1 MATISELVVKIV
13 ADTAGLDKGIND
25 ATKSIDGVGNASK
38 DASGKAGGL
47 VEQFGALK
55 GALVSAGLIAAF
67 VAVGKAIYDSVQAF
81 GEAEIAAKR
90 LDAISTMQG
99 LSDGTERI
107 TALANELQ
115 NLIGVDG
122 DLVVQLGA
130 ELIAQGKSVDQTEEM
145 IRAASELSA
154 MTGQDLSTSVRQLT
168 TTYSGMAGQLGK
180 TIPELKDLTEEE
192 LKNGGAVDVIM
203 EKYGGLAATISD
215 SVIPAT
221 NRLKEANGDLKETF
235 GKAFAPLWIDIANG
249 ITAAINGI
257 LGPLDYMATHGFD
270 RAFEEL
276 AEAVFGFK
284 GATTLAE
291 EAQAKLN
298 KETIEANR
306 VQLQAIQ
313 NEKDRKKSIDD
324 ITDSIVKMSDEDLK
338 ATRATLQNILMTT
351 KGTAGLSELK
361 NKIDTLDAELA
372 RREKKRAEEVAALKK
387 TAAEKTALAQIA
399 AAERAAEKEIE
410 AAQEAER
417 ESIASAT
424 READARKQK
433 EADTVTAM
441 IAAEDAI
448 SKAKADAYGDSII
461 EAAKA
466 AEKAADAEIKEAERA
481 AEYRKQIITAMYTA
495 IESAAQSLTSMVMK
509 GYQDEAAAAALLA
522 DQEKAA
528 REERLA
534 AKLAEMDAETQA
546 KLLEMDAETQA
557 YLIAN
562 GLMEQTATERLQAEL
577 DAAIVAGDTEAAAEI
592 KKELDRT
599 KYLEEQDKKREEYL
613 KEQAK
618 KKADTEA
625 YAKKEELR
633 IAKETEKTKAKAK
646 YDADLYSWKSSL
658 LLGIAQ
664 AAQAVIAQLT
674 VPIAGPALAVAAG
687 LTGIAQ
693 IAVINKNK
701 PIAPALARGSD
712 FTQGGTTLVGE
723 EGPELVNMPRG
734 ASVAPNSRGGT
745 GGGPTFII
753 NSPVAV
759 TPSVAAQEYTRMV
772 RNLAFEGVL

>member
-13 ADTAGLDKGIND
+13 ADTAGLDSGLKD
-25 ATKSIDGVGNASK
+25 ASKSISDVGDKSK
-38 DASGKAGGL
+38 DASGKTEGLAG
-47 VEQFGALK
+47 QFGSLK
-55 GALVSAGLIAAF
+55 NALVSAGLIAAF

-81 GEAEIAAKR
+81 GEAELAAKR

-203 EKYGGLAATISD
+203 EKYGGLASTLSD

-298 KETIEANR
+298 EETIEANR

-324 ITDSIVKMSDEDLK
+324 ITDSIVKMSDADLK

-387 TAAEKTALAQIA
+387 KAAEKTAAAQVA
-399 AAERAAEKEIE
+399 AAERAAESAADAAERQADRETEAAERAAEKEIE
-410 AAQEAER
+410 AAQEVER

-433 EADTVTAM
+433 EADTVAAM

-448 SKAKADAYGDSII
+448 SKAKADAYGDSIVKAAI
-461 EAAKA
+461 EADERKRIAGEIQQ
-466 AEKAADAEIKEAERA
+466 AEKLSADEITRLKM
-481 AEYRKQIITAMYTA
+481 QMYDA
-495 IESAAQSLTSMVMK
+495 VKSAAQSLADIVTSNA
-509 GYQDEAAAAALLA
+509 E
-522 DQEKAA
+522 
-528 REERLA
+528 
-534 AKLAEMDAETQA
+534 AEMDAIDEATELA
-546 KLLEMDAETQA
+546 
-557 YLIAN
+557 IAN
-562 GLMEQTATERLQAEL
+562 G
-577 DAAIVAGDTEAAAEI
+577 
-592 KKELDRT
+592 
-599 KYLEEQDKKREEYL
+599 
-613 KEQAK
+613 
-618 KKADTEA
+618 ADEVE
-625 YAKKEELR
+625 AKKEG
-633 IAKETEKTKAKAK
+633 EKQKAKIK
-646 YDADLYSWKSSL
+646 YDADLFSWKTNL
-658 LLGIAQ
+658 LLALAS
-664 AAQAVIAQLT
+664 AAQAIIVGYAQLG
-674 VPIAGPALAVAAG
+674 PIGGSIAALITGGVTAFQIGAMRAA
-687 LTGIAQ
+687 
-693 IAVINKNK
+693 K
-701 PIAPALARGSD
+701 PVAPALARGSD

-734 ASVAPNSRGGT
+734 ASVTPNSRGGT
-745 GGGPTFII
+745 GGGPVFNIY
-753 NSPVAV
+753 SPIAV

>member
-13 ADTAGLDKGIND
+13 ADTAGLDSGLKD
-25 ATKSIDGVGNASK
+25 ASKSISDVGDKSK
-38 DASGKAGGL
+38 DASGKTEGLAG
-47 VEQFGALK
+47 QFGALK
-55 GALVSAGLIAAF
+55 NALVSAGLIAAF

-81 GEAEIAAKR
+81 GEAELAAKR

-203 EKYGGLAATISD
+203 EKYGGLASTLSD

-298 KETIEANR
+298 EETIEANR

-313 NEKDRKKSIDD
+313 NEKDRKTSIDD
-324 ITDSIVKMSDEDLK
+324 ITDSIVKMSDADLK

-399 AAERAAEKEIE
+399 AAERAAERAADAAERQADREAEAAERAAEKEIE

-433 EADTVTAM
+433 EADTVAAM

-448 SKAKADAYGDSII
+448 SKAKADAYGDSIVKAAI
-461 EAAKA
+461 EADERKRIAGEIQQ
-466 AEKAADAEIKEAERA
+466 AEELSADEITRLKM
-481 AEYRKQIITAMYTA
+481 QMYDA
-495 IESAAQSLTSMVMK
+495 VKSAAQSL
-509 GYQDEAAAAALLA
+509 A
-522 DQEKAA
+522 DIVNSNAQT
-528 REERLA
+528 
-534 AKLAEMDAETQA
+534 EMDAIDEATELA
-546 KLLEMDAETQA
+546 
-557 YLIAN
+557 IAN
-562 GLMEQTATERLQAEL
+562 G
-577 DAAIVAGDTEAAAEI
+577 
-592 KKELDRT
+592 
-599 KYLEEQDKKREEYL
+599 
-613 KEQAK
+613 
-618 KKADTEA
+618 ADEVE
-625 YAKKEELR
+625 AKKEG
-633 IAKETEKTKAKAK
+633 EKQKAKIK
-646 YDADLYSWKSSL
+646 YDADLFSWKTNL
-658 LLGIAQ
+658 LLALAS
-664 AAQAVIAQLT
+664 AAQAIIVGYAQLG
-674 VPIAGPALAVAAG
+674 PIGGSIAALITGGVTAFQIGAMRAA
-687 LTGIAQ
+687 
-693 IAVINKNK
+693 K
-701 PIAPALARGSD
+701 PVAPALARGSD

-734 ASVAPNSRGGT
+734 ASVTPNSRGGT
-745 GGGPTFII
+745 GNGPTFII